1 MRVLILGS
9 GAKDHAIAWWFSRSC
24 YISALYIAP
33 GNLATERFAIN
44 LPSVNPSDPAEV
56 YEACTVYNIDFV
68 FIGTEAPLFTGVV
81 QYLTDRGIRTF
92 GAPTKSLKLEGDRSF
107 SRAFMA
113 RHNIPVPRGSFFKDR
128 ESLEKYLEKHNGE
141 TFIIKSNSVT
151 PSRIML
157 TSDSAQ
163 SLLEFADTLL
173 EKGPILLEEHLQGI
187 PASCT
192 LLLDNNGYLML
203 PLTSDYTQKAADD
216 QTPTGG
222 MGAIC
227 PVPIIEQLNDEIIE
241 RIIEPTLYGMKVE
254 QLSYKGVLTLS
265 LIITEDRVPYL
276 VDYHVRFN
284 DPAAQA
290 MIPLIQTDIIEIL
303 NAMQENKVSSV
314 DLSISEMC
322 SVAVVLASEGYPMK
336 PVIGKEVKGLTNM
349 LLEPIAGYP
358 LVFCGALQDENGK
371 AITTGGRNIT
381 VVGFGENLERANH
394 QAYKVIKHKNFG
406 KLWYRDDIGNAYFIS

>member
-1 MRVLILGS
+1 M
-9 GAKDHAIAWWFSRSC
+9 
-24 YISALYIAP
+24 
-33 GNLATERFAIN
+33 
-44 LPSVNPSDPAEV
+44 
-56 YEACTVYNIDFV
+56 
-68 FIGTEAPLFTGVV
+68 
-81 QYLTDRGIRTF
+81 
-92 GAPTKSLKLEGDRSF
+92 
-107 SRAFMA
+107 
-113 RHNIPVPRGSFFKDR
+113 
-128 ESLEKYLEKHNGE
+128 
-141 TFIIKSNSVT
+141 
-151 PSRIML
+151 
-157 TSDSAQ
+157 
-163 SLLEFADTLL
+163 
-173 EKGPILLEEHLQGI
+173 LLEEHLQGI

-216 QTPTGG
+216 KTPTGG

-227 PVPIIEQLNDEIIE
+227 PVPIIEALKDEIRE

-265 LIITEDRVPYL
+265 LIITDDRKPYL

-303 NAMQENKVSSV
+303 NAMQEDKISSV
-314 DLSISEMC
+314 DLSVSELC

-336 PVIGKEVKGLTNM
+336 PEIGREVKGLTNM

-358 LVFCGALQDENGK
+358 LVFCGALQDEGGR

-394 QAYKVIKHKNFG
+394 QAYKVIKHKDFG
-406 KLWYRDDIGNAYFIS
+406 RLWYRDDIGNAYFIS